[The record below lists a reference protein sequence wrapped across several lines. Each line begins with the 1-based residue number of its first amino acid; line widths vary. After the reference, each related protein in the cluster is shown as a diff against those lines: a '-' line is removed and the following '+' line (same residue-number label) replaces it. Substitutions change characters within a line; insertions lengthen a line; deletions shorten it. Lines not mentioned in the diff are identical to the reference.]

1 MYAIRELAALAPP
14 ERTGIIINMI
24 SPGLCKT
31 GLTRHATFKTRVTM
45 MLFNALLGRTAE
57 MGSRSVLHALVGDAS
72 THGKYLSDCA
82 IKEYAISPRGVP
94 YYLLIHSL
102 VIRCPNG

>member
-14 ERTGIIINMI
+14 ERTGVIINMI

-31 GLTRHATFKTRVTM
+31 GLTRHATFKTWATM
-45 MLFNALLGRTAE
+45 ELFNALLGRTAE
-57 MGSRSVLHALVGDAS
+57 MGSRSVLHALVCDAD

-82 IKEYAISPRGVP
+82 VKE
-94 YYLLIHSL
+94 
-102 VIRCPNG
+102 